1 MYIGLLQK
9 NRFAHFC
16 RKLPYWLK
24 KAIHYFPLKNT
35 GITHYLSVSL
45 RFSFCSKIEQV
56 SKKKQT
62 PYTMKYFTNL
72 LALAFSILI
81 CTATQANESTN
92 PIYIYTIHVGAF
104 DKAQLSDFDG
114 IRDIGYV
121 YAFPLRDN
129 LMQVFLGGYSSRKT
143 ARQLLPGVHESGYPD
158 AYVMRRALDEG
169 EEIATVQ
176 IALKKPGHDLDFGKY
191 LQAGKIYIS
200 QNDNEL
206 RVVSG
211 QYETAEIAQK
221 RANQLKRMGFA
232 DAMVKTMNTV
242 ELIKLTSFESG
253 GAVAGSIIEVIE
265 TSKGGES
272 EVKIKVSNL
281 PDSYDILFKKSKNTS
296 KGGTSIPTD
305 IPDDFEGKTER
316 INVPVKKKD
325 KVDLPKIRV
334 KVKRTSAI
342 ELQKI
347 LKAQGVYNSGLDGY
361 YGKGTAKGYADIKK
375 ENYQIRKYL
384 MLSEMMNEDASNSL
398 KSSHLQTI
406 INNLLSESANA
417 NTLLQAE
424 RSPLAKVYRA
434 YILFQNRGQLAEVNR
449 LMNAAIKQT
458 FKGKKIRNSPPFDY
472 NATYAYDNLEQLLKH
487 LNYIHAVSQD
497 AEVPCWIFSQ
507 HPLEAANAFASGG
520 ESLRMQNCG
529 GDFMSWE
536 ETKLLKAIA
545 ADLDPSIGIDQ
556 DRLAAYTSKRAKLFI
571 APQKMTSGETAEV
584 SVWHKTL
591 WTEMESWGAAD
602 PIHEK
607 RVAALKVAYF
617 QSQVRVEDY
626 FMNKGFTYQEAKPLA
641 MCVLQTIVGKHFA
654 NYMKG

>member
-1 MYIGLLQK
+1 
-9 NRFAHFC
+9 
-16 RKLPYWLK
+16 
-24 KAIHYFPLKNT
+24 
-35 GITHYLSVSL
+35 
-45 RFSFCSKIEQV
+45 
-56 SKKKQT
+56 
-62 PYTMKYFTNL
+62 MKYFTNL

-81 CTATQANESTN
+81 CTAAQANESTN

-143 ARQLLPGVHESGYPD
+143 ARQLLPDVKESGYPD

-169 EEIATVQ
+169 EDISTVQ
-176 IALKKPGHDLDFGKY
+176 IALKKPGHDLDYGKY
-191 LQAGKIYIS
+191 LQAGKLYIS
-200 QNDNEL
+200 QNDNAL
-206 RVVSG
+206 RVLSG
-211 QYETAEIAQK
+211 QYETEEIAQK
-221 RANQLKRMGFA
+221 RVNQLKKMGFA
-232 DAMVKTMNTV
+232 DAIVRNINTV

-253 GAVAGSIIEVIE
+253 GAVADPIVEVIE
-265 TSKGGES
+265 TSKGAEP
-272 EVKIKVSNL
+272 EVKKETRNL
-281 PDSYDILFKKSKNTS
+281 PDSYDVLFKKSKNTS
-296 KGGTSIPTD
+296 KGGTTIPTD
-305 IPDDFEGKTER
+305 IPASFDGKTER
-316 INVPVKKKD
+316 INVPVKKEA

-342 ELQKI
+342 ELQKV

-375 ENYQIRKYL
+375 QNHQIRKYL

-398 KSSHLQTI
+398 KSSRLQTI
-406 INNLLSESANA
+406 VNNLLSEPADA

-434 YILFQNRGQLAEVNR
+434 YILFQNGGQRNEVNR

-458 FKGKKIRNSPPFDY
+458 FKGKKLKNSPPFDY

-507 HPLEAANAFASGG
+507 HPLEAANAFTSGG
-520 ESLRMQNCG
+520 DNLRMQNCG

-536 ETKLLKAIA
+536 ETKLLKAIGS
-545 ADLDPSIGIDQ
+545 DLDPSIDT
-556 DRLAAYTSKRAKLFI
+556 DKDVLAAYTSKRAKLFI
-571 APQKMTSGETAEV
+571 APQKMTSNETTEV

-591 WTEMESWGAAD
+591 WTEMESWGATD
-602 PIHEK
+602 PIHEQ
-607 RVAALKVAYF
+607 RVTALKVAYF
-617 QSQVRVEDY
+617 QSQVRIEDY
-626 FMNKGFTYQEAKPLA
+626 FMNKGFTYKEAKPLA
-641 MCVLQTIVGKHFA
+641 MCVLQTIVGKHFV

>member
-1 MYIGLLQK
+1 
-9 NRFAHFC
+9 
-16 RKLPYWLK
+16 
-24 KAIHYFPLKNT
+24 
-35 GITHYLSVSL
+35 
-45 RFSFCSKIEQV
+45 
-56 SKKKQT
+56 
-62 PYTMKYFTNL
+62 MKYFTNL
-72 LALAFSILI
+72 LALAFTILI
-81 CTATQANESTN
+81 CTTAQANEKSN
-92 PIYIYTIHVGAF
+92 PNYIYTIHIGAF

-143 ARQLLPGVHESGYPD
+143 ARQLLPDVHESGYPD

-176 IALKKPGHDLDFGKY
+176 IALKKPGTDLDFGKY

-200 QNDNEL
+200 QNDNNL
-206 RVVSG
+206 RVLSG
-211 QYETAEIAQK
+211 QYETEEIAQK
-221 RANQLKRMGFA
+221 RANQLKKMGFA
-232 DAMVKTMNTV
+232 DVSVKTMNTV

-253 GAVAGSIIEVIE
+253 GAVADPIVEVIE
-265 TSKGGES
+265 TSKGTEP
-272 EVKIKVSNL
+272 EVKKETRNL
-281 PDSYDILFKKSKNTS
+281 PESYDVLFKKSKNTS

-305 IPDDFEGKTER
+305 IPDSFEGNAER
-316 INVPVKKKD
+316 INVPVKKEA

-342 ELQKI
+342 ELQKV

-384 MLSEMMNEDASNSL
+384 LLSEMMNEGMNTGL
-398 KSSHLQTI
+398 KSSRLQTI
-406 INNLLSESANA
+406 VNNLLSEPADANI
-417 NTLLQAE
+417 LLQAE

-434 YILFQNRGQLAEVNR
+434 YVLFQDGGNTDQVNQ

-458 FKGKKIRNSPPFDY
+458 FKGKKLKNAPPFDY

-497 AEVPCWIFSQ
+497 AEVPCWVFSQ

-520 ESLRMQNCG
+520 ENLRMQNCG

-545 ADLDPSIGIDQ
+545 SDLDPSIGTDQ
-556 DRLAAYTSKRAKLFI
+556 AKLAAYTSKRAKLFI
-571 APQKMTSGETAEV
+571 APQKMTSGEAADV

-591 WTEMESWGAAD
+591 WTQMESWSAAD
-602 PIHEK
+602 PIHEQ
-607 RVAALKVAYF
+607 RVTALKVSYF
-617 QSQVRVEDY
+617 QSQVRIEDY
-626 FMNKGFTYQEAKPLA
+626 FMNKGFTYKEAKPLA

>member
-1 MYIGLLQK
+1 
-9 NRFAHFC
+9 
-16 RKLPYWLK
+16 
-24 KAIHYFPLKNT
+24 
-35 GITHYLSVSL
+35 
-45 RFSFCSKIEQV
+45 
-56 SKKKQT
+56 
-62 PYTMKYFTNL
+62 MKYFTNL
-72 LALAFSILI
+72 LAIVFTILI
-81 CTATQANESTN
+81 CTTAQAKEKSN
-92 PIYIYTIHVGAF
+92 PIYIYTIHIGAF

-143 ARQLLPGVHESGYPD
+143 ARQLLPDVKESGYPD

-176 IALKKPGHDLDFGKY
+176 IALKKPGNDLDYGKY
-191 LQAGKIYIS
+191 LQAGKLYIS
-200 QNDNEL
+200 QNDNAL
-206 RVVSG
+206 RVLSG
-211 QYETAEIAQK
+211 QFETEEVAQR
-221 RANQLKRMGFA
+221 RADQLKRMGFA
-232 DAMVKTMNTV
+232 DAKVKTMNTV

-253 GAVAGSIIEVIE
+253 GAVADPIVEVIE
-265 TSKGGES
+265 TSKGAEP
-272 EVKIKVSNL
+272 EVKKEARNL
-281 PDSYDILFKKSKNTS
+281 PESYDVLFKKSKNTS

-305 IPDDFEGKTER
+305 IPDNFEGRAER
-316 INVPVKKKD
+316 INVPVKKEAKA
-325 KVDLPKIRV
+325 DLPKIRV

-342 ELQKI
+342 ELQKV

-361 YGKGTAKGYADIKK
+361 YGKGTAKGYVDIKK

-384 MLSEMMNEDASNSL
+384 MLSEMMNEGANASL
-398 KSSHLQTI
+398 KTSRLQTI
-406 INNLLSESANA
+406 VNNLLSEPTDV

-434 YILFQNRGQLAEVNR
+434 YILFQNGGQADEVNR
-449 LMNAAIKQT
+449 LMNAAIKQS
-458 FKGKKIRNSPPFDY
+458 FKGKKLKNAPPFDY
-472 NATYAYDNLEQLLKH
+472 NATYAYGNLEQLLKH

-507 HPLEAANAFASGG
+507 HPIEAANAFASGG

-529 GDFMSWE
+529 GDYMSWE

-545 ADLDPSIGIDQ
+545 ADLDPSISTDK
-556 DRLAAYTSKRAKLFI
+556 DKLAAYTSKRAKLFI
-571 APQKMTSGETAEV
+571 APQKMTSGEATEV

-591 WTEMESWGAAD
+591 WTEMESWGNAD
-602 PIHEK
+602 PIHEQ
-607 RVAALKVAYF
+607 RVTALKVAYF

-626 FMNKGFTYQEAKPLA
+626 FMNKGFTYKEAKPLA

>member
-1 MYIGLLQK
+1 
-9 NRFAHFC
+9 
-16 RKLPYWLK
+16 
-24 KAIHYFPLKNT
+24 
-35 GITHYLSVSL
+35 
-45 RFSFCSKIEQV
+45 
-56 SKKKQT
+56 
-62 PYTMKYFTNL
+62 MKYFTNL
-72 LALAFSILI
+72 LALAFTILI
-81 CTATQANESTN
+81 CTAAQANKKSD
-92 PIYIYTIHVGAF
+92 PIYIYTIHIGAF

-143 ARQLLPGVHESGYPD
+143 ARQLLPDVKESGYPD

-176 IALKKPGHDLDFGKY
+176 IALNKPGRDLDYGKY

-200 QNDNEL
+200 QNDNQL
-206 RVVSG
+206 RVLSG
-211 QYETAEIAQK
+211 QYETEEIAQK

-232 DAMVKTMNTV
+232 DAIVKTMNTV

-253 GAVAGSIIEVIE
+253 GAVADPIVEVIE
-265 TSKGGES
+265 TSKGAEP
-272 EVKIKVSNL
+272 EVKTETRNL
-281 PDSYDILFKKSKNTS
+281 PDSYDVLFKKSKNTS

-305 IPDDFEGKTER
+305 IPDNFEGETER
-316 INVPVKKKD
+316 IIVPVKKEK

-342 ELQKI
+342 ELQKV

-361 YGKGTAKGYADIKK
+361 YGKGTAKGYADIKNN
-375 ENYQIRKYL
+375 NYQIRKYL
-384 MLSEMMNEDASNSL
+384 MLSEMMNEGANTNL
-398 KSSHLQTI
+398 KTSRLQTI
-406 INNLLSESANA
+406 VNNLLNEPADA

-434 YILFQNRGQLAEVNR
+434 YILFQNGGQKDEVNR
-449 LMNAAIKQT
+449 LMNAAIKQS
-458 FKGKKIRNSPPFDY
+458 FKGKKLKNAPRFDY

-497 AEVPCWIFSQ
+497 AEVPCWVFSQ
-507 HPLEAANAFASGG
+507 HPIEAADAFASGG
-520 ESLRMQNCG
+520 ENLRMQNCG

-545 ADLDPSIGIDQ
+545 SDLDPSIGKDQ
-556 DRLAAYTSKRAKLFI
+556 DKLAAYTSKRVKLFI
-571 APQKMTSGETAEV
+571 APQKMTSGEATAV

-591 WTEMESWGAAD
+591 WTEMESWGSAD
-602 PIHEK
+602 PIHEQ
-607 RVAALKVAYF
+607 RVTALKVAYF

-626 FMNKGFTYQEAKPLA
+626 FMNKGFTYKEAKPLA
-641 MCVLQTIVGKHFA
+641 MCVLQTIVGKHFV